1 MVKYKW
7 SSDGNRFAAD
17 ANLVGRELEKIENDN
32 GSLDTRVI
40 VDFARKNQD
49 SELYKCFEW
58 DNDIAAEKYRLQQ
71 ANRVLCSISVVI
83 NESEEQRET
92 TRAYVNIVDSEDND
106 RKYKNIARVLEN
118 DEEYEQL
125 KSKAYQD
132 LLRCKDRYENVLDLE
147 DLKEIVF
154 DIYRN
159 I

>member
-7 SSDGNRFAAD
+7 SSEGNRFAAD

-32 GSLDTRVI
+32 GSLDTRVM

-71 ANRVLCSISVVI
+71 ANKVLCSISVVI
-83 NESEEQRET
+83 NESEEEREV

-125 KSKAYQD
+125 KNKAYQD

-154 DIYRN
+154 SIYRN

>member
-1 MVKYKW
+1 MLGVLCLGMAVKVLTRKEISRMVKYKW

-17 ANLVGRELEKIENDN
+17 ANLIGRELEKIESNN

-83 NESEEQRET
+83 SL
-92 TRAYVNIVDSEDND
+92 SH
-106 RKYKNIARVLEN
+106 
-118 DEEYEQL
+118 
-125 KSKAYQD
+125 SKHLYNS
-132 LLRCKDRYENVLDLE
+132 LS
-147 DLKEIVF
+147 
-154 DIYRN
+154 
-159 I
+159 